1 MTKEE
6 LLGNA
11 IYWFKAITEDL
22 ARVTTGNPSSNIAS
36 IKGKAIRAYEF
47 LEKHSSD
54 SPWKP
59 ADGVDLPEYDREVVV
74 FTHDL
79 TNVSI
84 LRVSIALRPD
94 PREWER
100 DASCIQ
106 ETYDNGW
113 NIPGVKYWLDID
125 LPKNY
130 KRKQR
135 C

>member
-11 IYWFKAITEDL
+11 IYWFKVITEDL
-22 ARVTTGNPSSNIAS
+22 AHITTGNLMHNIAS
-36 IKGKAIRAYEF
+36 IKGKAIRASEF
-47 LEKHSSD
+47 LEKHGSD

-94 PREWER
+94 PREK
-100 DASCIQ
+100 DAGCIQ

-113 NIPGVKYWLDID
+113 NIPGVRYWLDVD

>member
-22 ARVTTGNPSSNIAS
+22 AHVTTGNLSSNITS

-74 FTHDL
+74 FTRDL

-94 PREWER
+94 PREWKR

>member
-11 IYWFKAITEDL
+11 IYWFKVITEDL
-22 ARVTTGNPSSNIAS
+22 AHITTGNLLDNIAS
-36 IKGKAIRAYEF
+36 IKGKAIRASEF
-47 LEKHSSD
+47 LEKHNSD

-59 ADGVDLPEYDREVVV
+59 ANGVDLPEYDREVVV
-74 FTHDL
+74 FTYDL
-79 TNVSI
+79 TDVSI

-94 PREWER
+94 PREK
-100 DASCIQ
+100 DAGCIQ

-113 NIPGVKYWLDID
+113 NIPGVRYWLDVD

-130 KRKQR
+130 KRKQK